1 MKINYNNKLF
11 EITPSESLKLEIR
24 LNLSPYGKE
33 WKHIGDHLFY
43 HGIHEYSKD
52 KDLNVN
58 EEQYTYLYNLFQ
70 IIK

>member
-1 MKINYNNKLF
+1 MKIICNNKHF
-11 EITPSESLKLEIR
+11 ELTSTESLKLEIR
-24 LNLSPYGKE
+24 LNLSIHGKE

-43 HGIHEYSKD
+43 YGIHEYSKD

-70 IIK
+70 IIN